1 MSERILKLQSD
12 QNFQEVAVPFAFT
25 QKLIDFRIPASG
37 MTYDLSKSYINLNMQ
52 VDSVGN
58 LDSNNAAIP
67 GTVATDTALFNND
80 ISFASKALGAGARR
94 LASNSQLVR
103 NADMFSASKGM
114 VESIRRVN
122 TLRNVLWNLENDS
135 AEMRNGLDKS
145 GVFEGRRGTGNKTS
159 TLIQIIGQNVNTAG
173 VTDTSLK
180 AQKLSRDFRIP
191 ISDLFGVGSS
201 LWNTNYFSETRI
213 HIELQPN
220 QLVIEQLGGS
230 EETDVFE
237 GQTGDPK
244 WGGMASYD
252 GSGAPAM
259 PTFPQG
265 KGLGTDDAPLITD
278 IVYDDVGLNF
288 PFYVGQAVVCN
299 FVSSVNQAGGGMQ
312 PLATGNII
320 ESIEHIT
327 NSVATRLKARV
338 DGALYANVVVG
349 TVLIKTRAAIQT
361 AGNIVQTITA
371 ITIKAC
377 LGAAT
382 DTITINRAELVLS
395 EVDSEGPMGMDYTTY
410 TTEETQGHQG
420 LNNLTKQVMVEPA
433 CTNLIVANCATG
445 DIFSNNPWVYYR
457 MAINN
462 VDVSGNRDIVWDE
475 SIHKDRMDRFFRN
488 RNQRQTNS
496 SLRQIACDQEQ
507 RAYGAVPGAPGN
519 QIPFYPIL
527 ETMPL
532 TQATKIVNLELQG
545 TTTNDPE
552 DVVFYK
558 EIQKSI

>member
-12 QNFQEVAVPFAFT
+12 QNFAEVAVQNAFT

-37 MTYDLSKSYINLNMQ
+37 MTYDLAKSYININMQ

-58 LDSNNAAIP
+58 LDSNGAAIP
-67 GTVATDTALFNND
+67 GAVASDTALFNND
-80 ISFASKALGAGARR
+80 ISFASLKAAGGSKR

-103 NADMFSASKGM
+103 NADMFSSSKGM

-159 TLIQIIGQNVNTAG
+159 TLIQNIGQNVNSAG
-173 VTDTSLK
+173 VADTSLK
-180 AQKLSRDFRIP
+180 AKKLSRDFRIP
-191 ISDLFGVGSS
+191 LSDLFGVGSS

-213 HIELQPN
+213 HLELQPN
-220 QLVIEQLGGS
+220 QLFIERLGGS
-230 EETDVFE
+230 ENTDTFD
-237 GQTGDPK
+237 GQTGTPA
-244 WGGMASYD
+244 WGAMMSYD
-252 GSGAPAM
+252 GGAGLA
-259 PTFPQG
+259 TFPQST
-265 KGLGTDDAPLITD
+265 GLGLAAAPLITT

-288 PFYVGQAVVCN
+288 PFYVGQAVECA
-299 FVSSVNQAGGGMQ
+299 FTSSGALTA
-312 PLATGNII
+312 PATGNII

-327 NSVATRLKARV
+327 NAVKTRLVAA
-338 DGALYANVVVG
+338 DATLYTNLVVG
-349 TVLIKTRAAIQT
+349 TVLITFRDAIAT
-361 AGNIVQTITA
+361 SNATVNNLTA
-371 ITIKAC
+371 ITLKAS

-395 EVDSEGPMGMDYTTY
+395 EVDADGPLGMDYTTY
-410 TTEETQGHQG
+410 TTEETQGHAG

-433 CTNLIVANCATG
+433 CSNLIVANCNTG
-445 DIFSNNPWVYYR
+445 DICGDREWVYYR
-457 MAINN
+457 MAIDNI
-462 VDVSGNRDIVWDE
+462 DVSGNRDIVWGE
-475 SIHKDRMDRFFRN
+475 SIHKDRMDRFFKN
-488 RNQRQTNS
+488 RNQRLTNS
-496 SLRQIACDQEQ
+496 SLRQIACNQPQ
-507 RAYGAVPGAPGN
+507 RAYGAGPAAGGN
-519 QIPFYPIL
+519 QVAWYPIL

-545 TTTNDPE
+545 STGSDPQ
-552 DVVFYK
+552 DVIFYK

>member
-12 QNFQEVAVPFAFT
+12 QNFAEVAVPYAFT

-58 LDSNNAAIP
+58 LDSNGAAIP
-67 GTVATDTALFNND
+67 GAVASDTALFNND
-80 ISFASKALGAGARR
+80 ISFASKANGAGAKR

-159 TLIQIIGQNVNTAG
+159 TLIQNIGQNVNAAG
-173 VTDTSLK
+173 VADTTLK

-220 QLVIEQLGGS
+220 QLFIEQLGGS
-230 EETDVFE
+230 EDTDTFD
-237 GQTGDPK
+237 GQANTPA
-244 WGGMASYD
+244 WGAMQSYD
-252 GSGAPAM
+252 GGASTLA
-259 PTFPQG
+259 TFPQG
-265 KGLGTDDAPLITD
+265 KGLGTVDAPLITTL
-278 IVYDDVGLNF
+278 IYDDVGLNF
-288 PFYVGQAVVCN
+288 PFYVGQAVECAFAN
-299 FVSSVNQAGGGMQ
+299 SVGAGSGGMVA
-312 PLATGNII
+312 PATGNII

-327 NSVATRLKARV
+327 NAVKTRLVAA
-338 DGALYANVVVG
+338 DATLYTNLVVG
-349 TVLIKTRAAIQT
+349 TVLIIFRNAIAT
-361 AGNIVQTITA
+361 AGAVVQNLTA
-371 ITIKAC
+371 ITLKASK
-377 LGAAT
+377 GAAT

-395 EVDSEGPMGMDYTTY
+395 EVDSDGPMGMDYTTY
-410 TTEETQGHQG
+410 TTEETQGHAG

-433 CTNLIVANCATG
+433 CTNLIVANCDTG
-445 DIFSNNPWVYYR
+445 DLMSNQPWLYYR
-457 MAINN
+457 MAIDN
-462 VDVSGNRDIVWDE
+462 VDVSGNRDIVWGE
-475 SIHKDRMDRFFRN
+475 SIHKDRMGRFFKN
-488 RNQRQTNS
+488 RNQRFTNS
-496 SLRQIACDQEQ
+496 TLRQIACNVAQ
-507 RAYGAVPGAPGN
+507 RAYGAGPGAPGN
-519 QIPFYPIL
+519 QIAFYPIL

-532 TQATKIVNLELQG
+532 SQGTKIVNLELQG
-545 TTTNDPE
+545 TTGNDPK
-552 DVVFYK
+552 DLVFYK